1 MTTINYIKK
10 YIATLP
16 SGKAFSPSELRH
28 LASTDNIRQILS
40 RLTKIGELKRVARGV
55 FIKPK
60 PIAKMGVVL
69 PSPTEIAKTLTKSTG
84 ETIAI
89 QGAEA
94 ARILQL
100 TTQVPM
106 QLIFY
111 TSGNTRA
118 LKINNRTVKLKHVNP
133 SRLIAA
139 GTTSGLV
146 ISALSYLGRDNVSTQ
161 TIERIKHCISA
172 KEFKHTLGLTKQMPA
187 WMSDIF
193 YHYQQKSKRN
203 K

>member
-1 MTTINYIKK
+1 MAAINNIKK
-10 YIATLP
+10 YIAALP
-16 SGKAFSPSELRH
+16 DGKAFSSGELRH

-40 RLTKIGELKRVARGV
+40 RLTKTGELKRVARGV

-60 PIAKMGVVL
+60 SIAKMGAVL
-69 PSPTEIAKTLTKSTG
+69 PSPAEIAKTLAKSTG

-111 TSGNTRA
+111 TSGNTRT
-118 LKINNRTVKLKHVNP
+118 LKINNRAIKLKHVNP

-139 GTTSGLV
+139 GTTPGLV
-146 ISALSYLGRDNVSTQ
+146 ISALSYLGRNNVTTQ
-161 TIERIKHCISA
+161 TIEIIKRCISA
-172 KEFKHTLGLTKQMPA
+172 KEFKNTLKLINQMPA

-193 YHYQQKSKRN
+193 YHYQQKFKR